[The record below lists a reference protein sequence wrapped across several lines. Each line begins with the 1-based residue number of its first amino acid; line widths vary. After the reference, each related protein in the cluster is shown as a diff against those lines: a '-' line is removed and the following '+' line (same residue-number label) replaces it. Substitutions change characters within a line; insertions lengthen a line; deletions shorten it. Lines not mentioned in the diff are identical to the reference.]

1 MTLRGPVTILNVD
14 DATVSQWPE
23 SGNGDFMMP
32 ANLSGRGDPVL
43 EIRGLH
49 KSFSAHLS
57 MGRTQVVRGIDLEVR
72 RGEIYGLLGPNGAG
86 KTTTLKVVLGLLRA
100 DRGTVLLLG
109 KPPAD
114 PASRLKVGFLPENP
128 YFYDYLTAREFMDFY
143 GRLIGI
149 PSAQRRGASEA
160 LLDRVGLRTGRDRP
174 LRKFSKGMIQ
184 RVGLAQALLGDPEF
198 IVLDEPMSGLDP
210 IGRREFRDIILSLR
224 ENGKTIFFS
233 SHILQDAEM
242 ICDRVGI
249 LKDGA
254 LVREGDLASLL
265 ESPVDAFEVTIDG
278 AELAADA
285 GGWTTIQSKAGET
298 LLRVEGR
305 EALDRLLGAVT
316 AARGVRLL
324 AVIPLR
330 RSLEDLFLSEVKG
343 AGGDAGVSR
352 PLAGAAGRR

>member
-1 MTLRGPVTILNVD
+1 
-14 DATVSQWPE
+14 
-23 SGNGDFMMP
+23 MMP
-32 ANLSGRGDPVL
+32 AHLSGKGTPVL
-43 EIRGLH
+43 EIRGLE
-49 KSFSAHLS
+49 KSFAAHLS
-57 MGRTQVVRGIDLEVR
+57 LGRTKVVKGIDLDVR

-86 KTTTLKVVLGLLRA
+86 KTTTLKIVLGLLRA

-109 KPPAD
+109 KPPGD

-128 YFYDYLTAREFMDFY
+128 YFYDYLSAREFMDFY
-143 GRLIGI
+143 ARLVGI
-149 PSAQRRGASEA
+149 PSGDRRSAIEA

-198 IVLDEPMSGLDP
+198 VVLDEPMSGLDP

-224 ENGKTIFFS
+224 ESGKTVFFS

-249 LKDGA
+249 LKDGR

-265 ESPVDAFEVTIDG
+265 ESPVDAFEVTIEGGTIPGGD
-278 AELAADA
+278 
-285 GGWTTIQSKAGET
+285 GWTTIQSKGRET

-305 EALDRLLGAVT
+305 ESLDRLLHAVM
-316 AARGVRLL
+316 ASGGGRLL

-330 RSLEDLFLSEVKG
+330 RSLEDLFLSEVRG
-343 AGGDAGVSR
+343 PSASET
-352 PLAGAAGRR
+352 PLLAGAAERR

>member
-1 MTLRGPVTILNVD
+1 LTHCGPVTILNVD
-14 DATVSQWPE
+14 ESTVSQRPE
-23 SGNGDFMMP
+23 SGDRDFMM
-32 ANLSGRGDPVL
+32 AEHLSGKGAPVL
-43 EIRGLH
+43 EIRGLE
-49 KSFSAHLS
+49 KSFAAHLS
-57 MGRTQVVRGIDLEVR
+57 MGRTKVVKGIDLDVR

-86 KTTTLKVVLGLLRA
+86 KTTTLKIVLGLLRA
-100 DRGTVLLLG
+100 DRGTVRLFG
-109 KPPAD
+109 KPPGD

-143 GRLIGI
+143 ARLVGI
-149 PSAQRRGASEA
+149 PAGERRGAIEA

-184 RVGLAQALLGDPEF
+184 RVGFAQALLGDPEF
-198 IVLDEPMSGLDP
+198 VVLDEPMSGLDP

-224 ENGKTIFFS
+224 ESGKTVFFS

-249 LKDGA
+249 VKDGK
-254 LVREGDLASLL
+254 LVREGDLATLL
-265 ESPVDAFEVTIDG
+265 ESPVDAFEVTIEGEGVPGGD
-278 AELAADA
+278 
-285 GGWTTIQSKAGET
+285 GWTAIQSKGGQT

-305 EALDRLLGAVT
+305 ESLDRLLHAVY
-316 AARGVRLL
+316 AANRGRLL

-330 RSLEDLFLSEVKG
+330 QSLEDLFLSEVRG
-343 AGGDAGVSR
+343 TDAAGSR

>member
-1 MTLRGPVTILNVD
+1 MMSAHVSAEGP
-14 DATVSQWPE
+14 
-23 SGNGDFMMP
+23 
-32 ANLSGRGDPVL
+32 PVL
-43 EIRGLH
+43 HIRGLH
-49 KSFSAHLS
+49 KSFAAHLS
-57 MGRTQVVRGIDLEVR
+57 LGRTQVLRGIDLEVR
-72 RGEIYGLLGPNGAG
+72 LGEIYGLLGPNGAG
-86 KTTTLKVVLGLLRA
+86 KTTTLKIVLGLLRA
-100 DRGTVLLLG
+100 DRGNVLLLG
-109 KPPAD
+109 KPPGD

-143 GRLIGI
+143 ARLIGI
-149 PSAQRRGASEA
+149 PSSERAGASES

-184 RVGLAQALLGDPEF
+184 RVGLAQALLGDPSF
-198 IVLDEPMSGLDP
+198 VVLDEPMSGLDP

-224 ENGKTIFFS
+224 ESGKTVFFS

-249 LKDGA
+249 LKEGR

-265 ESPVDAFEVTIDG
+265 ESPVDAFEVTLEG
-278 AELAADA
+278 GGSLAT
-285 GGWTTIQSKAGET
+285 GEGWTTIQSKGGQT

-305 EALDRLLGAVT
+305 EALDRLLH
-316 AARGVRLL
+316 AAAASRDARLL

-343 AGGDAGVSR
+343 EGASGRAT
-352 PLAGAAGRR
+352 LAETAERR